1 MERPYVFMQ
10 RALLTFKAAGLHPPL
25 SGFAEEDFWLRLWV
39 ERYGALEPQLLNRCV
54 KRLAGERYFP
64 RLHDMDAAVLDEQ
77 KKRQQARRRTQER
90 RADCPEPDLFD
101 LANSQRRVRE
111 IIEHLQNRLL
121 PVYK

>member
-39 ERYGALEPQLLNRCV
+39 ERYGALEPQLFNRCV

-77 KKRQQARRRTQER
+77 KKRQLSRRRTQER
-90 RADCPEPDLFD
+90 RADCPELDLFD

-121 PVYK
+121 TVYK

>member
-39 ERYGALEPQLLNRCV
+39 ERYGALEPQLFNRCV

-77 KKRQQARRRTQER
+77 KKRQLARRRTQER
-90 RADCPEPDLFD
+90 RTDCPEPDLFD
-101 LANSQRRVRE
+101 LVNSQRRVRE